1 MFSVVGVITSAGDD
15 VLAGPLSPC
24 VDVID
29 VYI

>member
-1 MFSVVGVITSAGDD
+1 MLSVVGVTTSAGDD
-15 VLAGPLSPC
+15 VLACPLSYC